1 MHYNFYI
8 QKELQELFSKETN
21 KSTLINDLLKQHYN
35 VATEPTLRQSKPK
48 PVKETKIETIK
59 AKIPGM
65 ITAADLTPKIQE
77 RGTCRKCGSILDT
90 RGACLNK
97 KC

>member
-1 MHYNFYI
+1 MPQVTFYLR
-8 QKELQELFSKETN
+8 KEDIDKWKSLSKKAEFIHN
-21 KSTLINDLLKQHYN
+21 ALNN
-35 VATEPTLRQSKPK
+35 VATQPTQRF
-48 PVKETKIETIK
+48 VKETKIETIK

-77 RGTCRKCGSILDT
+77 RGTCRRCGSILDT

>member
-1 MHYNFYI
+1 MPQVTFYLRKEDLDKW
-8 QKELQELFSKETN
+8 KELKHKAEFIHNALN
-21 KSTLINDLLKQHYN
+21 N
-35 VATEPTLRQSKPK
+35 VATLPTQRL
-48 PVKETKIETIK
+48 VKETKIETIK

-90 RGACLNK
+90 RGSCLNK